1 MTDQPQ
7 VPAPQPDE
15 SPSLPETA
23 AVAAYLEA
31 HPDFFVEHE
40 ELLATMR
47 IPTGAAIPCRWW
59 NTR

>member
-31 HPDFFVEHE
+31 NPDFFVAHE

-47 IPTGAAIPCRWW
+47 IPHRRGEIGRAHV
-59 NTR
+59 

>member
-1 MTDQPQ
+1 MTDKPQ

-15 SPSLPETA
+15 SPSHPDAA

-47 IPTGAAIPCRWW
+47 IPTAAATRCRWSSI
-59 NTR
+59 R